1 MLTHLTWAKFS
12 AIIAPL
18 SSFTPAN
25 NFFLKNQILTPQRL
39 DRNILGK
46 PPLRRTPAPQQ
57 PTDTDTL
64 IPLPLAPD
72 PQI

>member
-1 MLTHLTWAKFS
+1 MGQIFRYNRAFVVLYACKQ
-12 AIIAPL
+12 
-18 SSFTPAN
+18 
-25 NFFLKNQILTPQRL
+25 FFLKNQILTPQRL